1 MEAEISLAKL
11 FPPHFS
17 SLNSSNLLY
26 PALLLL
32 YFSKSD
38 PEIQQ
43 MLLYSANSNTQ

>member
-1 MEAEISLAKL
+1 MKFL
-11 FPPHFS
+11 FQTLSTPF
-17 SLNSSNLLY
+17 LQLDDSNLLH

-43 MLLYSANSNTQ
+43 MLLYSNSNTQ